1 MHRLLI
7 LAVVALLALQPEP
20 LLAQTAAP
28 PATAPA
34 ADNSMLPYV
43 VAIGAIAGVVVFNI
57 AALGL
62 EAVPGGMA
70 YAGNAAVPAEM
81 SVAMSRIYAGT
92 SAVLGGLIADYIY
105 TTK

>member
-7 LAVVALLALQPEP
+7 LAVVALLAFQPAP
-20 LLAQTAAP
+20 LLAQTVAP
-28 PATAPA
+28 PATAP
-34 ADNSMLPYV
+34 DNSMLPYV

-70 YAGNAAVPAEM
+70 YAGNTAVPAEM